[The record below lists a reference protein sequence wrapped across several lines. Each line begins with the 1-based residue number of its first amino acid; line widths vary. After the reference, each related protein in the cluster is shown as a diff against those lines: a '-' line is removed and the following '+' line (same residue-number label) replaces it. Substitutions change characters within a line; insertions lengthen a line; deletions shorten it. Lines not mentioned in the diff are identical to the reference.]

1 MRLEAVCTPYPLS
14 RRVTGAPECCQMS
27 SMKLYENQ
35 LALLGEAKAAEF
47 EDRLVQ
53 FLREKVAAERRREVL
68 ESDVQAHIAEAGAWA
83 LDTERQIAAFVLGV
97 WAFGGEFLAL
107 IEPMR
112 ATFADIGVA
121 PDTKARMLLE
131 AFDSLWLTR
140 SA

>member
-1 MRLEAVCTPYPLS
+1 M
-14 RRVTGAPECCQMS
+14 GG
-27 SMKLYENQ
+27 MKIYENQ
-35 LALLGEAKAAEF
+35 LAVLGEAKAVEF
-47 EDRLVQ
+47 EGRLVE

-68 ESDVQAHIAEAGAWA
+68 ESDVRAHIAEAGAWA
-83 LDTERQIAAFVLGV
+83 LDTERQIAAYVVGV

-112 ATFADIGVA
+112 ATLADIGVA
-121 PDTKARMLLE
+121 PDTKAKMLLE